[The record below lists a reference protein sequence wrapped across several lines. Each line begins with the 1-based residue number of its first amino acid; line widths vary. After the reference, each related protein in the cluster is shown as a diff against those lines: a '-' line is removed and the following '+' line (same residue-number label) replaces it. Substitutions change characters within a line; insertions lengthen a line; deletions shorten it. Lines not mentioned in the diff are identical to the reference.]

1 MVTHYHQPMS
11 KSN

>member
-1 MVTHYHQPMS
+1 MS